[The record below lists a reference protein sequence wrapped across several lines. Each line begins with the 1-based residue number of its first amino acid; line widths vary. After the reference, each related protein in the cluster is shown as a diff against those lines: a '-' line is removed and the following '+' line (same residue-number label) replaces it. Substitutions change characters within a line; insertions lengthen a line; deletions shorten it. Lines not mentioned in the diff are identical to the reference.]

1 MYLRGATTCQ
11 NTFSSVEEKSV
22 ELFDKLLAA
31 NKLAPADVSA
41 VLFTVTPDVTAY
53 NPCTAVRKK
62 SGLNKVAF
70 MCMQEAAIDG
80 GLPLCIRVLV
90 VTDGGAS
97 QSDAEFVYLGGAA
110 NLRK

>member
-31 NKLAPADVSA
+31 NKLAPDI
-41 VLFTVTPDVTAY
+41 TAY

>member
-11 NTFSSVEEKSV
+11 NTVSSVEEKSV

-31 NKLAPADVSA
+31 NKLTPADVSA
-41 VLFTVTPDVTAY
+41 VLFTVTSDITAC

-62 SGLNKVAF
+62 FNLDKVAF

-90 VTDGGAS
+90 VTDGGAA